1 MATKDDAAL
10 LVQILQWA
18 SQSGIDDSMFAV
30 FDEEFDPANASIRDR
45 DVRNVLNFG
54 ETVGTLVRQHLLD
67 ADLVHD
73 LWAVEMGWNKV
84 SKAALQVRE
93 RSGEPRMYENFE
105 ALARQRVAV
114 GV

>member
-18 SQSGIDDSMFAV
+18 SQSGMDDSLFAIYDEG
-30 FDEEFDPANASIRDR
+30 FDASGASIRDR
-45 DVRNVLNFG
+45 NVRNVLNFG
-54 ETVGTLVRQHLLD
+54 ETVGTLVKQHLLD

-73 LWAVEMGWNKV
+73 LWAIEPTWNKV
-84 SKAALQVRE
+84 SAAALAVRE
-93 RSGEPRMYENFE
+93 KSGEPRMYENFE

-114 GV
+114 